1 MDPAAFVLKDF
12 SAAERKELPF
22 LVDRAADAVE
32 SLISEGLEPTQNAF
46 HAGDLNISGPPR

>member
-1 MDPAAFVLKDF
+1 MDPAAYVLRDF

-32 SLISEGLEPTQNAF
+32 ALLADGLTAAQNAF
-46 HAGDLNISGPPR
+46 HSGSTPGT